1 MDERPEEVSAGGVVV
16 RSGAAGPEVLIAEQR
31 DWNTG
36 DLNVRLPKGHLEDGE
51 TLDEAARREVAEEVG
66 IEARVLHALTPHRY
80 AFWHEAKK
88 VRIPKVVHFFLMQHE
103 SGEAR
108 PHDGEME
115 RVFWVSF
122 DEAEARLTFEN
133 ERTVV
138 GEARRLLASESPPG
152 T

>member
-1 MDERPEEVSAGGVVV
+1 MGDRAEEVSAGGVIV
-16 RSGAAGPEVLIAEQR
+16 RSGKTGPEVLIAEQR

-36 DLNVRLPKGHLEDGE
+36 DLNIRLPKGHLEEGE
-51 TLDEAARREVAEEVG
+51 TLEQAAQREVAEEVG
-66 IEARVLHALTPHRY
+66 LDARILHALTPHRY

-88 VRIPKVVHFFLMQHE
+88 TRIPKVVHFFLMQHE

-122 DEAEARLTFEN
+122 EEAETRLTFEN

-138 GEARRLLASESPPG
+138 REARRLLASEGPPG